1 MTNWDKRGSS
11 RTSCNLR
18 GGRALK
24 DPLSFEGVFA
34 LARRDIT
41 DQSTW
46 GLTTR
51 QIHSGMAED
60 SDFGATQLP
69 IYQTTSF
76 NFPDTATAAGRFG
89 LSELGPIYTRLTNP
103 TNDAVENKIAALE
116 GGVGAVVLSSGQS
129 ATTLSVLN
137 VAGVGDSVVVSA
149 SLYGGTQNLFKHTL
163 PRLGIETIFVED
175 PNDLDEWRNAIK
187 PNTKALFAEVL
198 GNPKADVL
206 DLPAVSDI
214 AHEAGIPVIID
225 STLTPPTVFR
235 PIEHG
240 ADVVVHSTTKYLS
253 GHAAVMGGVIVDSG
267 NFDWTADPEKFPWF
281 NEPDESYHGVVFG
294 TDFGPNGPLG
304 ANLSYIMRIRTQL
317 LRDMGNTASPFNS
330 FLVNLGLETLS
341 LRMERHLQNAQ
352 RVAEWL
358 EDHPQVTKVQYAG
371 LKSSP
376 FYDRA
381 QQLLPDGTS
390 GIVAFEIVGGKDAGQ
405 KFAES
410 LTLHKLVANLGDVRS
425 LVVHPATTTHAQL
438 SDAEQQA
445 AGVTPGL
452 VRLSVGLEDITD
464 ILDDLQSGFEAAA
477 SV

>member
-1 MTNWDKRGSS
+1 MTK
-11 RTSCNLR
+11 
-18 GGRALK
+18 
-24 DPLSFEGVFA
+24 
-34 LARRDIT
+34 RDIT
-41 DQSTW
+41 DQATW

-51 QIHSGMAED
+51 QIHSGMVED
-60 SDFGATQLP
+60 TDFGATQLP
-69 IYQTTSF
+69 IYQSTSF

-89 LSELGPIYTRLTNP
+89 LSELGPIYSRLTNP

-116 GGVGAVVLSSGQS
+116 GGVGAVLLSSGQS

-137 VAGVGDSVVVSA
+137 VAGAGDSIVVST

-163 PRLGIETIFVED
+163 PRLGIETIFVQD
-175 PNDLDEWRNAIK
+175 PEDLDEWRNAIK
-187 PNTKALFAEVL
+187 PNTKAVFAEVL

-206 DLPAVSDI
+206 DVQAVSEV
-214 AHEAGIPVIID
+214 AHNAGIPLIID

-235 PIEHG
+235 PFEHG
-240 ADVVVHSTTKYLS
+240 ADIIVHSTTKYLS

-267 NFDWTADPEKFPWF
+267 NFDWTANPDKFPWF

-304 ANLSYIMRIRTQL
+304 ANLSYILRVRTQL
-317 LRDMGNTASPFNS
+317 LRDLGTSASPFNS
-330 FLVNLGLETLS
+330 FLLNLGLETLS
-341 LRMERHLQNAQ
+341 LRMERHLENAQ

-358 EDHPQVTKVQYAG
+358 EAHPKVESVQYAG

-376 FYDRA
+376 YYDRA
-381 QQLLPDGTS
+381 QQLLPHGTS
-390 GIVAFEIVGGKDAGQ
+390 GIVAFNIVGGKDAGQ

-438 SDAEQQA
+438 SEAEQLA
-445 AGVTPGL
+445 AGVNPGL

-464 ILDDLQSGFEAAA
+464 ILDDLQSGFDAAA
-477 SV
+477 TV

>member
-1 MTNWDKRGSS
+1 MTQR
-11 RTSCNLR
+11 
-18 GGRALK
+18 
-24 DPLSFEGVFA
+24 E
-34 LARRDIT
+34 IT

-51 QIHSGMAED
+51 QIHSGMVED
-60 SDFGATQLP
+60 TDFGATQLP
-69 IYQTTSF
+69 IYQSTSF

-89 LSELGPIYTRLTNP
+89 LSELGPIYSRLTNP

-116 GGVGAVVLSSGQS
+116 GGVGAVLLSSGQS

-137 VAGVGDSVVVSA
+137 VAGAGDSVVVST

-163 PRLGIETIFVED
+163 PRLGIETIFVQDTED
-175 PNDLDEWRNAIK
+175 VDEWRNAIK
-187 PNTKALFAEVL
+187 PNTKAVFAEVL

-206 DLPAVSDI
+206 DVQAVSEV
-214 AHEAGIPVIID
+214 AHNAGIPLIID

-235 PIEHG
+235 PFEHG
-240 ADVVVHSTTKYLS
+240 ADIIVHSTTKYLS
-253 GHAAVMGGVIVDSG
+253 GHAAVVGGVIVDSG
-267 NFDWTADPEKFPWF
+267 NFDWTANPEKFPWF

-304 ANLSYIMRIRTQL
+304 ANLSYILRIRTQL
-317 LRDMGNTASPFNS
+317 LRDLGTSASPFNS
-330 FLVNLGLETLS
+330 FLLNLGLETLS
-341 LRMERHLQNAQ
+341 LRMERHLENAQ

-358 EDHPQVTKVQYAG
+358 EAHPQVESVQYAG

-376 FYDRA
+376 YYDRA
-381 QQLLPDGTS
+381 QRLLPDGTS
-390 GIVAFEIVGGKDAGQ
+390 GIVAFNIAGGKDAGQ
-405 KFAES
+405 TFAES

-438 SDAEQQA
+438 SEAEQLA
-445 AGVTPGL
+445 AGVNPGL

-464 ILDDLQSGFEAAA
+464 ILDDLQSGFDAAA
-477 SV
+477 TV

>member
-1 MTNWDKRGSS
+1 MTQ
-11 RTSCNLR
+11 
-18 GGRALK
+18 
-24 DPLSFEGVFA
+24 
-34 LARRDIT
+34 RDIT

-51 QIHSGMAED
+51 QIHSGMVED
-60 SDFGATQLP
+60 TDFGATQLP
-69 IYQTTSF
+69 IYQSTSF

-89 LSELGPIYTRLTNP
+89 LSELGPIYSRLTNP

-116 GGVGAVVLSSGQS
+116 GGVGAVLLSSGQS

-137 VAGVGDSVVVSA
+137 VAGAGDSVVVST

-163 PRLGIETIFVED
+163 PRLGIETIFVQNPE
-175 PNDLDEWRNAIK
+175 DLDEWRNAIK
-187 PNTKALFAEVL
+187 PNTKAVFAEVL

-206 DLPAVSDI
+206 DVRAVSDV
-214 AHEAGIPVIID
+214 AHDAGVPLIID

-235 PIEHG
+235 PFEHG
-240 ADVVVHSTTKYLS
+240 ADITVHSTTKYLS
-253 GHAAVMGGVIVDSG
+253 GHAAVVGGVIVDSG
-267 NFDWTADPEKFPWF
+267 NFDWTANPEKFPWF

-304 ANLSYIMRIRTQL
+304 ANLSYILRIRTQL
-317 LRDMGNTASPFNS
+317 LRDLGNSASPFNS
-330 FLVNLGLETLS
+330 FLLNLGLETLS
-341 LRMERHLQNAQ
+341 LRMERHLENAQ

-358 EDHPQVTKVQYAG
+358 EAHPQVESVQYAG

-376 FYDRA
+376 YYDRA
-381 QQLLPDGTS
+381 QQLLPNGTS
-390 GIVAFEIVGGKDAGQ
+390 GIIAFNIAGGKDAGQ

-438 SDAEQQA
+438 SEAEQLA
-445 AGVTPGL
+445 AGVNPGL

-464 ILDDLQSGFEAAA
+464 ILDDLQAGFAAA
-477 SV
+477 AAV

>member
-1 MTNWDKRGSS
+1 MTQ
-11 RTSCNLR
+11 
-18 GGRALK
+18 
-24 DPLSFEGVFA
+24 
-34 LARRDIT
+34 RDIT

-51 QIHSGMAED
+51 QIHSGMVED
-60 SDFGATQLP
+60 TDFGATQLP
-69 IYQTTSF
+69 IYQSTSF

-89 LSELGPIYTRLTNP
+89 LSELGPIYSRLTNP

-116 GGVGAVVLSSGQS
+116 GGVGAVLLSSGQS

-137 VAGVGDSVVVSA
+137 VAGAGDSVVVST
-149 SLYGGTQNLFKHTL
+149 SLYGGTQNIFKHTL
-163 PRLGIETIFVED
+163 PRLGIETIFVQNPE
-175 PNDLDEWRNAIK
+175 DLDEWRNAIK
-187 PNTKALFAEVL
+187 PNTKAVFAEVL

-206 DLPAVSDI
+206 DVRAVSDV
-214 AHEAGIPVIID
+214 AHDAGVPLIID

-235 PIEHG
+235 PFEHG
-240 ADVVVHSTTKYLS
+240 ADITVHSTTKYLS
-253 GHAAVMGGVIVDSG
+253 GHAAVVGGVIVDSG
-267 NFDWTADPEKFPWF
+267 NFDWTANPDKFPWF

-304 ANLSYIMRIRTQL
+304 ANLSYILRIRTQL
-317 LRDMGNTASPFNS
+317 LRDLGNSASPFNS
-330 FLVNLGLETLS
+330 FLLNLGLETLS
-341 LRMERHLQNAQ
+341 LRMERHLENAQ

-358 EDHPQVTKVQYAG
+358 EAHPQVESVQYAG

-376 FYDRA
+376 YYDRA
-381 QQLLPDGTS
+381 QQLLPNGTS
-390 GIVAFEIVGGKDAGQ
+390 GIVAFNIAGGKDAGQ

-438 SDAEQQA
+438 SEAEQLA
-445 AGVTPGL
+445 AGVNPGL

-464 ILDDLQSGFEAAA
+464 ILDDLQSGFAAA
-477 SV
+477 AAV

>member
-1 MTNWDKRGSS
+1 MTQ
-11 RTSCNLR
+11 
-18 GGRALK
+18 
-24 DPLSFEGVFA
+24 
-34 LARRDIT
+34 RDIT

-51 QIHSGMAED
+51 QIHSGMVED
-60 SDFGATQLP
+60 TDFGATQLP
-69 IYQTTSF
+69 IYQSTSF

-89 LSELGPIYTRLTNP
+89 LSELGPIYSRLTNP

-116 GGVGAVVLSSGQS
+116 GGVGAVLLSSGQS

-137 VAGVGDSVVVSA
+137 VAGAGDSVVVST

-163 PRLGIETIFVED
+163 PRLGIETIFVQNPE
-175 PNDLDEWRNAIK
+175 DLDEWRNAIK
-187 PNTKALFAEVL
+187 PNTKAVFAEVL

-206 DLPAVSDI
+206 DVRAVSDV
-214 AHEAGIPVIID
+214 AHDAGVPLIID

-235 PIEHG
+235 PFEHG
-240 ADVVVHSTTKYLS
+240 ADITVHSTTKYLS
-253 GHAAVMGGVIVDSG
+253 GHAAVVGGVIVDSG
-267 NFDWTADPEKFPWF
+267 NFDWTANPDKFPWF

-304 ANLSYIMRIRTQL
+304 ANLSYILRIRTQL
-317 LRDMGNTASPFNS
+317 LRDLGNSASPFNS
-330 FLVNLGLETLS
+330 FLLNLGLETLS
-341 LRMERHLQNAQ
+341 LRMERHLENAQ

-358 EDHPQVTKVQYAG
+358 EAHPQVESVQYAG

-376 FYDRA
+376 YYDRA
-381 QQLLPDGTS
+381 QQLLPNGTS
-390 GIVAFEIVGGKDAGQ
+390 GIIAFNIAGGKDAGQ

-438 SDAEQQA
+438 SEAEQLA
-445 AGVTPGL
+445 AGVNPGL

-464 ILDDLQSGFEAAA
+464 ILDDLQSGFAAA
-477 SV
+477 AAV

>member
-1 MTNWDKRGSS
+1 MTQ
-11 RTSCNLR
+11 
-18 GGRALK
+18 
-24 DPLSFEGVFA
+24 
-34 LARRDIT
+34 RDIT

-51 QIHSGMAED
+51 QIHSGMVED
-60 SDFGATQLP
+60 TDFGATQLP
-69 IYQTTSF
+69 IYQSTSF

-89 LSELGPIYTRLTNP
+89 LSELGPIYSRLTNP

-116 GGVGAVVLSSGQS
+116 GGVGAVLLSSGQS

-137 VAGVGDSVVVSA
+137 VAGAGDSVVVST

-163 PRLGIETIFVED
+163 PRLGIETIFVQNPE
-175 PNDLDEWRNAIK
+175 DLDEWRNAIK
-187 PNTKALFAEVL
+187 PNTKAVFAEVL

-206 DLPAVSDI
+206 DVRALSDV
-214 AHEAGIPVIID
+214 AHDAGVPLIID

-235 PIEHG
+235 PFEHG
-240 ADVVVHSTTKYLS
+240 ADITVHSTTKYLS
-253 GHAAVMGGVIVDSG
+253 GHAAVVGGVIVDSG
-267 NFDWTADPEKFPWF
+267 NFDWTANPDKFPWF

-304 ANLSYIMRIRTQL
+304 ANLSYILRIRTQL
-317 LRDMGNTASPFNS
+317 LRDLGNSASPFNS
-330 FLVNLGLETLS
+330 FLLNLGLETLS
-341 LRMERHLQNAQ
+341 LRMERHLENAQ

-358 EDHPQVTKVQYAG
+358 EAHPQVESVQYAG

-376 FYDRA
+376 YYDRA
-381 QQLLPDGTS
+381 QQLLPNGTS
-390 GIVAFEIVGGKDAGQ
+390 GIVAFNIAGGKDAGQ

-438 SDAEQQA
+438 SEAEQLA
-445 AGVTPGL
+445 AGVNPGL

-464 ILDDLQSGFEAAA
+464 ILDDLQSGFAAA
-477 SV
+477 AAV

>member
-1 MTNWDKRGSS
+1 M
-11 RTSCNLR
+11 
-18 GGRALK
+18 
-24 DPLSFEGVFA
+24 
-34 LARRDIT
+34 T
-41 DQSTW
+41 DQTTW
-46 GLTTR
+46 GLSTR
-51 QIHSGMAED
+51 QIHAGMVED

-103 TNDAVENKIAALE
+103 TTEAVENKIAALE
-116 GGVGAVVLSSGQS
+116 GGVGAVLLSSGQS

-137 VAGVGDSVVVSA
+137 VAGAGDSVVVST

-163 PRLGIETIFVED
+163 PRLGIETIFVQD

-187 PNTKALFAEVL
+187 SNTRAVFAEVL

-206 DLPAVSDI
+206 DLPAVSEI
-214 AHEAGIPVIID
+214 AHDAGIPVIID
-225 STLTPPTVFR
+225 STLTPPTVLR

-240 ADVVVHSTTKYLS
+240 ADIIVHSATKYLS
-253 GHAAVMGGVIVDSG
+253 GHAAVIGGVIVDSG
-267 NFDWTADPEKFPWF
+267 NFDWTANPEKFPWF

-304 ANLSYIMRIRTQL
+304 ANLSYILRIRTQL
-317 LRDMGNTASPFNS
+317 LRDMGNTASPFNA
-330 FLVNLGLETLS
+330 FLINLGLETLS
-341 LRMERHLQNAQ
+341 LRMERHLENAQ

-358 EDHPQVTKVQYAG
+358 EAHPQVEKVQFAG

-376 FYDRA
+376 YYERA

-405 KFAES
+405 TFAEA

-438 SDAEQQA
+438 SESEQQT

-464 ILDDLQSGFEAAA
+464 ILDDLQSGFDAAA
-477 SV
+477 AV

>member
-1 MTNWDKRGSS
+1 MTQ
-11 RTSCNLR
+11 
-18 GGRALK
+18 
-24 DPLSFEGVFA
+24 
-34 LARRDIT
+34 RDIT

-51 QIHSGMAED
+51 QIHSGMVED
-60 SDFGATQLP
+60 TDFGATQLP
-69 IYQTTSF
+69 IYQSTSF

-89 LSELGPIYTRLTNP
+89 LSELGPIYSRLTNP

-116 GGVGAVVLSSGQS
+116 GGVGAVLLSSGQS

-137 VAGVGDSVVVSA
+137 VAGAGDSVVVST

-163 PRLGIETIFVED
+163 PRLGIETIFVQNPE
-175 PNDLDEWRNAIK
+175 DLDEWRNAIK
-187 PNTKALFAEVL
+187 PNTKAVFAEVL

-206 DLPAVSDI
+206 DVRAVSDV
-214 AHEAGIPVIID
+214 AHNAGVPLIID

-235 PIEHG
+235 PFEHG
-240 ADVVVHSTTKYLS
+240 ADITVHSTTKYLS
-253 GHAAVMGGVIVDSG
+253 GHAAVVGGVIVDSG
-267 NFDWTADPEKFPWF
+267 NFDWTANPDKFPWF

-304 ANLSYIMRIRTQL
+304 ANLSYILRIRTQL
-317 LRDMGNTASPFNS
+317 LRDLGNSASPFNS
-330 FLVNLGLETLS
+330 FLLNLGLETLS
-341 LRMERHLQNAQ
+341 LRMERHLENAQ

-358 EDHPQVTKVQYAG
+358 EGHPQVESVQYAG

-376 FYDRA
+376 YYDRA
-381 QQLLPDGTS
+381 QQLLPNGTS
-390 GIVAFEIVGGKDAGQ
+390 GIVAFNIAGGKDAGQ

-438 SDAEQQA
+438 SEAEQLA
-445 AGVTPGL
+445 AGVNPGL

-464 ILDDLQSGFEAAA
+464 ILDDLQSGFAAA
-477 SV
+477 AAV

>member
-1 MTNWDKRGSS
+1 M
-11 RTSCNLR
+11 
-18 GGRALK
+18 
-24 DPLSFEGVFA
+24 
-34 LARRDIT
+34 T
-41 DQSTW
+41 DQTTW
-46 GLTTR
+46 GLSTR
-51 QIHSGMAED
+51 QIHAGMVED

-103 TNDAVENKIAALE
+103 TTDAVENKIAALE
-116 GGVGAVVLSSGQS
+116 GGVGAVLLSSGQS

-137 VAGVGDSVVVSA
+137 VAGAGDSVVVST

-163 PRLGIETIFVED
+163 PRLGIETIFVQD

-187 PNTKALFAEVL
+187 SNTKAVFAEVL

-206 DLPAVSDI
+206 DLPAVSEI
-214 AHEAGIPVIID
+214 AHDAGIPVIID
-225 STLTPPTVFR
+225 STLTPPTVLR

-240 ADVVVHSTTKYLS
+240 ADIIVHSATKYLS
-253 GHAAVMGGVIVDSG
+253 GHAAVIGGVIVDSG
-267 NFDWTADPEKFPWF
+267 NFDWTANPEKFPWF

-304 ANLSYIMRIRTQL
+304 ANLSYILRIRTQL
-317 LRDMGNTASPFNS
+317 LRDMGNTASPFNA
-330 FLVNLGLETLS
+330 FLINLGLETLS
-341 LRMERHLQNAQ
+341 LRMERHLENAQ

-358 EDHPQVTKVQYAG
+358 EAHPQVEKVQFAG

-376 FYDRA
+376 YYERA

-405 KFAES
+405 TFAEA

-438 SDAEQQA
+438 SESEQQT

-464 ILDDLQSGFEAAA
+464 ILDDLQSGFDAAA
-477 SV
+477 AV

>member
-1 MTNWDKRGSS
+1 MTQ
-11 RTSCNLR
+11 
-18 GGRALK
+18 
-24 DPLSFEGVFA
+24 
-34 LARRDIT
+34 RDIT

-51 QIHSGMAED
+51 QIHSGMVED
-60 SDFGATQLP
+60 TDFGATQLP
-69 IYQTTSF
+69 IYQSTSF

-89 LSELGPIYTRLTNP
+89 LSELGPIYSRLTNP

-116 GGVGAVVLSSGQS
+116 GGVGAVLLSSGQS

-137 VAGVGDSVVVSA
+137 VAGAGDSVVVST

-163 PRLGIETIFVED
+163 PRLGIETIFVQNPE
-175 PNDLDEWRNAIK
+175 DLDEWRNAIK
-187 PNTKALFAEVL
+187 PNTKAVFAEVL

-206 DLPAVSDI
+206 DVRALSDV
-214 AHEAGIPVIID
+214 AHDAGVPLIID

-235 PIEHG
+235 PFEHG
-240 ADVVVHSTTKYLS
+240 ADITVHSTTKYLS
-253 GHAAVMGGVIVDSG
+253 GHAAVVGGVIVDSG
-267 NFDWTADPEKFPWF
+267 NFDWTANPEKFPWF

-304 ANLSYIMRIRTQL
+304 ANLSYILRIRTQL
-317 LRDMGNTASPFNS
+317 LRDLGNSASPFNS
-330 FLVNLGLETLS
+330 FLLNLGLETLS
-341 LRMERHLQNAQ
+341 LRMERHLENAQ

-358 EDHPQVTKVQYAG
+358 EGHPQVESVQYAG

-376 FYDRA
+376 YYDRA
-381 QQLLPDGTS
+381 QQLLPNGTS
-390 GIVAFEIVGGKDAGQ
+390 GIVAFNIAGGKDAGQ

-438 SDAEQQA
+438 SEAEQLA
-445 AGVTPGL
+445 AGVNPGL

-464 ILDDLQSGFEAAA
+464 ILDDLQSGFAAA
-477 SV
+477 AAV

>member
-1 MTNWDKRGSS
+1 
-11 RTSCNLR
+11 
-18 GGRALK
+18 
-24 DPLSFEGVFA
+24 
-34 LARRDIT
+34 
-41 DQSTW
+41 
-46 GLTTR
+46 R
-51 QIHSGMAED
+51 Q
-60 SDFGATQLP
+60 
-69 IYQTTSF
+69 
-76 NFPDTATAAGRFG
+76 
-89 LSELGPIYTRLTNP
+89 
-103 TNDAVENKIAALE
+103 
-116 GGVGAVVLSSGQS
+116 
-129 ATTLSVLN
+129 
-137 VAGVGDSVVVSA
+137 
-149 SLYGGTQNLFKHTL
+149 
-163 PRLGIETIFVED
+163 
-175 PNDLDEWRNAIK
+175 AIK
-187 PNTKALFAEVL
+187 PNTKAVFAEVL

-206 DLPAVSDI
+206 DLPAVSEI
-214 AHEAGIPVIID
+214 AHDAGIPVIID
-225 STLTPPTVFR
+225 STLTPPPVMR
-235 PIEHG
+235 PFEHD
-240 ADVVVHSTTKYLS
+240 ADIVIHSTTKYMS
-253 GHAAVMGGVIVDSG
+253 GHANVLGGVIVDSG

-304 ANLSYIMRIRTQL
+304 ANLTYIMRIRTQL
-317 LRDMGNTASPFNS
+317 LRDMGNTAPPLNS

-341 LRMERHLQNAQ
+341 LRMESHLPNAQ

-358 EDHPQVTKVQYAG
+358 EAPPQVTKVQCAG

-445 AGVTPGL
+445 AGVPPGL

>member
-1 MTNWDKRGSS
+1 M
-11 RTSCNLR
+11 
-18 GGRALK
+18 AQ
-24 DPLSFEGVFA
+24 
-34 LARRDIT
+34 RDIT
-41 DQSTW
+41 DQTTW
-46 GLTTR
+46 GLSTR
-51 QIHSGMAED
+51 QIHAGMVED

-103 TNDAVENKIAALE
+103 TTDAVENKIAALE
-116 GGVGAVVLSSGQS
+116 GGVGAVLLSSGQS

-137 VAGVGDSVVVSA
+137 VAGAGDSVVVST

-163 PRLGIETIFVED
+163 PRLGIETIFVQD

-187 PNTKALFAEVL
+187 SNTKAVFAEVL

-206 DLPAVSDI
+206 DLPAVSEI
-214 AHEAGIPVIID
+214 AHDAGIPVIID
-225 STLTPPTVFR
+225 STLTPPTVLR
-235 PIEHG
+235 PFEHG
-240 ADVVVHSTTKYLS
+240 ADIIVHSATKYLS
-253 GHAAVMGGVIVDSG
+253 GHAAVIGGVIVDSG
-267 NFDWTADPEKFPWF
+267 NFDWTANPEKFPWF

-304 ANLSYIMRIRTQL
+304 ANLSYILRIRTQL
-317 LRDMGNTASPFNS
+317 LRDMGNTASPFNA
-330 FLVNLGLETLS
+330 FLINLGLETLS
-341 LRMERHLQNAQ
+341 LRMERHLENAQ

-358 EDHPQVTKVQYAG
+358 EAHPQVEKVQFAG

-376 FYDRA
+376 YYERA

-405 KFAES
+405 TFAEA

-438 SDAEQQA
+438 SESEQQT

-464 ILDDLQSGFEAAA
+464 ILDDLQSGFDAAA
-477 SV
+477 AV

>member
-1 MTNWDKRGSS
+1 MTQ
-11 RTSCNLR
+11 
-18 GGRALK
+18 
-24 DPLSFEGVFA
+24 
-34 LARRDIT
+34 RDIA

-51 QIHSGMAED
+51 QIHAGMVED
-60 SDFGATQLP
+60 TDFGATQLP
-69 IYQTTSF
+69 IYQSTSF

-89 LSELGPIYTRLTNP
+89 LSELGPIYSRLTNP

-116 GGVGAVVLSSGQS
+116 GGVGAVLLSSGQS

-137 VAGVGDSVVVSA
+137 VAGAGDSVVVST

-163 PRLGIETIFVED
+163 PRLGIETIFVQD
-175 PNDLDEWRNAIK
+175 PGDLDAWRNAIK
-187 PNTKALFAEVL
+187 PNTKAVFAEVL

-206 DLPAVSDI
+206 DVQAVADV
-214 AHEAGIPVIID
+214 AHDAGVPLIID

-235 PIEHG
+235 PFEYG
-240 ADVVVHSTTKYLS
+240 ADITVHSTTKYLS
-253 GHAAVMGGVIVDSG
+253 GHAAGVGGVIVDSG
-267 NFDWTADPEKFPWF
+267 NFDWTANPQKFHWF

-304 ANLSYIMRIRTQL
+304 ANLSYILRIRTQL
-317 LRDMGNTASPFNS
+317 LRDLGNTAAPFNS
-330 FLVNLGLETLS
+330 FLLNLGLETLS
-341 LRMERHLQNAQ
+341 LRMERHIENAQ

-358 EDHPQVTKVQYAG
+358 EAHPQVETVQYAG

-376 FYDRA
+376 YYERA
-381 QQLLPDGTS
+381 QQLLPNGTS
-390 GIVAFEIVGGKDAGQ
+390 GIVAFNIVGGKDAGQ

-438 SDAEQQA
+438 SEAEQLA
-445 AGVTPGL
+445 AGVNPGL

-464 ILDDLQSGFEAAA
+464 ILDDLQSGFDAAA
-477 SV
+477 AV

>member
-1 MTNWDKRGSS
+1 M
-11 RTSCNLR
+11 
-18 GGRALK
+18 AQ
-24 DPLSFEGVFA
+24 
-34 LARRDIT
+34 RDIT
-41 DQSTW
+41 DQTTW
-46 GLTTR
+46 GLSTR
-51 QIHSGMAED
+51 QIHAGMVED

-103 TNDAVENKIAALE
+103 TTEAVENKIAALE
-116 GGVGAVVLSSGQS
+116 GGVGAVLLSSGQS

-137 VAGVGDSVVVSA
+137 VAGAGDSVVVST

-163 PRLGIETIFVED
+163 PRLGIETIFVQD

-187 PNTKALFAEVL
+187 SNTRAVFAEVL

-206 DLPAVSDI
+206 DLPAVSEI
-214 AHEAGIPVIID
+214 AHDAGIPVIID
-225 STLTPPTVFR
+225 STLTPPTVLR

-240 ADVVVHSTTKYLS
+240 ADIIVHSATKYLS
-253 GHAAVMGGVIVDSG
+253 GHAAVIGGVIVDSG
-267 NFDWTADPEKFPWF
+267 NFDWTANPEKFPWF

-304 ANLSYIMRIRTQL
+304 ANLSYILRIRTQL
-317 LRDMGNTASPFNS
+317 LRDMGNTASPFNA
-330 FLVNLGLETLS
+330 FLINLGLETLS
-341 LRMERHLQNAQ
+341 LRMERHLENAQ

-358 EDHPQVTKVQYAG
+358 EAHPQVEKVQFAG

-376 FYDRA
+376 YYERA

-405 KFAES
+405 TFAEA

-438 SDAEQQA
+438 SESEQQT

-464 ILDDLQSGFEAAA
+464 ILDDLQSGFDAAA
-477 SV
+477 AV